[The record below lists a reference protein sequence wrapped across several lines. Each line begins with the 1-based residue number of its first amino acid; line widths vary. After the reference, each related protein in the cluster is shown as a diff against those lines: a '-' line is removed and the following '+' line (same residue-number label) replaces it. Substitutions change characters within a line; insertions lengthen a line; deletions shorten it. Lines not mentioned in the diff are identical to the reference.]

1 MYHVFIDYKSQLNT
15 YQWFNMVLM
24 VRLVFTVIVS
34 LIGLSSW
41 CYCKWVW
48 WPVLFFPSPSNH
60 NVNFWRQYWASSLW
74 LHTRTIRVL
83 PIAYIS
89 LMEDRYVTEQ
99 KSLEVFAPVPEVARW
114 ILHTILKME
123 KIRKRKDIRKYVWAM
138 LFSSYHFC

>member
-24 VRLVFTVIVS
+24 VRLVFIVIVS

-48 WPVLFFPSPSNH
+48 WPVLFFPS
-60 NVNFWRQYWASSLW
+60 ASSLW

-123 KIRKRKDIRKYVWAM
+123 KIRKRKDIGKYVWTM
-138 LFSSYHFC
+138 VFNSYHFC